1 MISIRNALNT
11 FSLEAWQF
19 RILTRHFFLR
29 LFRNDLVDFEDQMK
43 ERLIGIL
50 AILAVFSGLIAY
62 VFLGKY
68 SYTPDK
74 GQSWLEKMMIITLF
88 MLIMG
93 FVAILE
99 WDFIFLD
106 GRDFVNLNPLPLRTR
121 TILSAKFISLL
132 FFVSLFALGL
142 NLLSSPFFIVLL
154 PRWRSSSMLFFLGHA
169 IVHFLIMFLACFF
182 GFFFYVVLFGLLQCF
197 LGSKI
202 FAKVST
208 YIRSLFIIFQLF
220 LILMY
225 LRILVYGLDN
235 LISTKQLISDS
246 SKMGHFFNVFP
257 PFWFTDLYET
267 VLGSPRL
274 PFHGRYKHAL
284 FSLAVMVVIFI
295 LTMGLSYGRSLRRI
309 AAGHNL
315 RLRKIRWSLEAV
327 FNSIFLRNCSQ
338 RAIFHFYRKTLR
350 SSVFHRMRLATYIA
364 CGVAFV
370 PFLITMRTVQKGHLL
385 SINPTLV
392 SIPLILSFALL
403 LGLRSVMN
411 VPVSLEANWVFR
423 LTERPRILAYFTGLR
438 KAVLLLKLCPL
449 FVLVFVT
456 YSALWDPQ
464 TAFYHSLYGITVSII
479 VMEILFIRCL
489 KIPFAC
495 SYLPGKEKIQLY
507 WLVYLIGFI
516 AYLNVMSRLEL
527 LLIRSPL
534 GFVYFYVVVLL
545 TVAGIRAYQVFIL
558 YKRNRIQY
566 EDEPEPVMVDLDYK
580 TPSHR
585 SSFGSSSFVP

>member
-1 MISIRNALNT
+1 MISFRNALHAAS
-11 FSLEAWQF
+11 FEAWQF

-43 ERLIGIL
+43 ERVIGIL
-50 AILAVFSGLIAY
+50 SILTVFSGLITY

-68 SYTPDK
+68 DFTPDT
-74 GQSWLEKMMIITLF
+74 GQSWLEKMIIITFF

-93 FVAILE
+93 FVAIVE
-99 WDFIFLD
+99 WDFMFLD
-106 GRDFVNLNPLPLRTR
+106 GRDSSNLNPLPLRTR

-132 FFVSLFALGL
+132 FFVSLFGLGL

-154 PRWRSSSMLFFLGHA
+154 PRWRSSSVLFFLGHA
-169 IVHFLIMFLACFF
+169 IVHFLIMFSACFF
-182 GFFFYVVLFGLLQCF
+182 GFFFYVVLFGILQCL
-197 LGSKI
+197 LGPTI
-202 FAKVST
+202 FTKAST
-208 YIRSLFIIFQLF
+208 YLRSLFVIFQLF
-220 LILMY
+220 LILIY
-225 LRILVYGLDN
+225 LRIVVYGLDN
-235 LISTKQLISDS
+235 LISTNQLRSDF
-246 SKMGHFFNVFP
+246 SKMAHFFNFFP

-274 PFHGRYKHAL
+274 PFHGRYKYAL
-284 FSLAVMVVIFI
+284 FSLAAMAIVFV

-327 FNSIFLRNCSQ
+327 FNSIFLRNSSQ

-350 SSVFHRMRLATYIA
+350 RSVFHRMRLATYFA
-364 CGVAFV
+364 CGVALV
-370 PFLITMRTVQKGHLL
+370 PFLITMQTVKKGHLL

-392 SIPLILSFALL
+392 SIPLVLSFALL

-411 VPVSLEANWVFR
+411 MPVSLEANWVFR
-423 LTERPRILAYFTGLR
+423 LTERPQIVAYFTGLR
-438 KAVLLLKLCPL
+438 KAILVLKLGPL
-449 FVLVFVT
+449 FILIFASYT
-456 YSALWDPQ
+456 ALWDPQ
-464 TAFYHSLYGITVSII
+464 SAFYHSLYGLAVSIL
-479 VMEILFIRCL
+479 VMEILLIRSL

-516 AYLNVMSRLEL
+516 VYLNVMSRLEL
-527 LLIRSPL
+527 ELFRSRL
-534 GFVYFYVVVLL
+534 GFIYFYMVVVLA
-545 TVAGIRAYQVFIL
+545 VAGIRAYQVYFL

-566 EDEPEPVMVDLDYK
+566 EDEPEPLMVGLDYK
-580 TPSHR
+580 TPPHK
-585 SSFGSSSFVP
+585 SSIDSSSFVP